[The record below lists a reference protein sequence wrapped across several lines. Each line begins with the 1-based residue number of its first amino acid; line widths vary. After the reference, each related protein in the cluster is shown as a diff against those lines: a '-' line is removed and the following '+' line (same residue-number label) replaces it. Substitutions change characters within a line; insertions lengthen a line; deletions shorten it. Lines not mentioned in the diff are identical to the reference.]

1 MTDTKIKIKN
11 KKIERSINQ
20 PKPPHAPNFFCIPTP
35 SPPPILTTTSSS
47 FSASSPSLHLLS
59 FPRRQNTSPL
69 QISSLSPK

>member
-1 MTDTKIKIKN
+1 MTDTKIKI

-20 PKPPHAPNFFCIPTP
+20 PKTPHAPNFFCIPAP
-35 SPPPILTTTSSS
+35 SPPPILTTTSTSS
-47 FSASSPSLHLLS
+47 PSSPSLLALS

>member
-1 MTDTKIKIKN
+1 MTDTKIKI
-11 KKIERSINQ
+11 KIERSINQ
-20 PKPPHAPNFFCIPTP
+20 PKPPHPPNFFCIPTP

-47 FSASSPSLHLLS
+47 SFSSPSLLALS